1 VLVVGGAALVAYWSR
16 NRPVDVTVI
25 YDFGAL
31 ASRVTRVTLSYARQ
45 GEETQPVA
53 LEFPTQT
60 PRRYRH
66 TLRLIP
72 GEYTIRARVY
82 LEATDTHGAEVRH
95 HRRRVTIE
103 GGEDQQLTLR
113 LSR

>member
-25 YDFGAL
+25 YDFGA
-31 ASRVTRVTLSYARQ
+31 AAPRVSRVTLSYARK

-53 LEFPTQT
+53 LEFPTRT

-82 LEATDTHGAEVRH
+82 LEATDSQSAEVRH
-95 HRRRVTIE
+95 HHRRVTIE
-103 GGEDQQLTLR
+103 GGEDQRLTLR
-113 LSR
+113 LAR